1 MWVIDL
7 FNINFICHRSPHKV
21 TKTQIN
27 SWTFD
32 EECTVGRPRA
42 HSGEESADAGDARDT
57 GSMPGLRRS
66 LGGGKGKPLQ
76 YSCLGSPM
84 GRGAC
89 QATVHGATKSW
100 TGLSTH
106 TRFGET
112 R

>member
-1 MWVIDL
+1 MPQEPVQGNKDPNKQLDL
-7 FNINFICHRSPHKV
+7 SLLCE
-21 TKTQIN
+21 
-27 SWTFD
+27 FD

-66 LGGGKGKPLQ
+66 PGGGKGKPLQ